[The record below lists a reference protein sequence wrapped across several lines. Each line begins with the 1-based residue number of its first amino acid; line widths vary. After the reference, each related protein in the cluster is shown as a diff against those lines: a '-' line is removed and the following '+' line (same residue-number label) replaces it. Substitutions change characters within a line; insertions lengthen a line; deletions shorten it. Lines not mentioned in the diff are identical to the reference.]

1 MRQQAEMID
10 IKVARQ
16 TLDKLNRTLKND
28 LEDTKCH
35 LKEVQTAKIE
45 VLKELEVV
53 RRERNF
59 MSESMKELQLL
70 LFKKVDGIL

>member
-28 LEDTKCH
+28 LDDTKCH
-35 LKEVQTAKIE
+35 LKEVQTAKIM

-70 LFKKVDGIL
+70 LFKKVDGML